1 MTTLALINDEAISAA
16 DMKTLAKALKN
27 FCDRVTTAWNLQ
39 PVTVVTTPTPGAWVI
54 HLTEAKRAQGAL
66 GYHTVESSLPV
77 AYVSLKAVSSK
88 LWGIFYPARF
98 FKKMQISPAIYLQ
111 GLITVICHEVAEML
125 CDPAISTVS
134 AKDSQER
141 QWLVE
146 VCDHCYGSFAT
157 ITVDG
162 KVCVLPDV
170 TTPAFYDLHAKG
182 PYTIFDSVKAPF
194 TMTPKGYGYYKNATG
209 ALVKI

>member
-16 DMKTLAKALKN
+16 DMQTLAKALKN
-27 FCDRVTTAWNLQ
+27 FCDRVTTAWNL
-39 PVTVVTTPTPGAWVI
+39 PAVTVVTTPTPGAWTI
-54 HLTEAKRAQGAL
+54 HLTEAKRVTGAL
-66 GYHTVESSLPV
+66 GYHTVEAGVPV

-88 LWGIFYPARF
+88 LWGIYYPARF
-98 FKKMQISPAIYLQ
+98 FKKLQISPAIYSQ
-111 GLITVICHEVAEML
+111 GLITVLCHEVAEML
-125 CDPAISTVS
+125 CDPVINNVS
-134 AKDSQER
+134 GKDAQGR
-141 QWLVE
+141 QWLIE
-146 VCDHCYGSFAT
+146 VCDHCYGSYAT

-170 TTPAFYDLHAKG
+170 TTPAFYDLNGKA

-194 TMTPKGYGYYKNATG
+194 TMTPKGYGYYKSSTG